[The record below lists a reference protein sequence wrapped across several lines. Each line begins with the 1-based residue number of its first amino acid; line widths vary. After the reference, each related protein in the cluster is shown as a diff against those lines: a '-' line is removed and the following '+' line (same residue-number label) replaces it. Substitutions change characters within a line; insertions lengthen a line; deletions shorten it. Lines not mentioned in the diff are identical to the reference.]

1 MMGVGNNSIDGLE
14 GGGGS
19 FFPSSPQFT
28 LSLCQRGI
36 HLGLCYLPLNAAFPL
51 SLPGTEFRFNMHYRL
66 YDIPKQSK
74 ILDRKRYQSGPRFP
88 DHAPVTVLASR

>member
-1 MMGVGNNSIDGLE
+1 MMMGLEITSIDGLE
-14 GGGGS
+14 GGGP
-19 FFPSSPQFT
+19 FPLFPPIY
-28 LSLCQRGI
+28 LSLCKRGI
-36 HLGLCYLPLNAAFPL
+36 HLGLCYLPLNAALPL

-74 ILDRKRYQSGPRFP
+74 ILDLKRYKSGPRFP